1 MPTLTRVV
9 VADDMM
15 LMLLLYTGNWPTE
28 WLKLQWPQCI
38 IMIIYNE
45 STDYGFASPT

>member
-15 LMLLLYTGNWPTE
+15 MMLLLYNMAIGRPN
-28 WLKLQWPQCI
+28 
-38 IMIIYNE
+38 
-45 STDYGFASPT
+45 G